1 MNMKRILL
9 GMFLSFGLSG
19 FAGNSDRS
27 GESGASELL
36 INSIGKSVGINGIN
50 SARLKGIYALST
62 NVAGLAFANKTNV
75 GLNYTS
81 YLTGTGTS
89 VINLLFSQELS
100 KGNVIGL
107 NINSMTFGTI
117 KKTTTLNPEG
127 VGTFSPAL
135 LNIGVSYGRLFSE
148 RIAGGVQFKL
158 ISQGIDN
165 LSATGFAFDAGLQY
179 STSLGKKN
187 LERGIDDNLHF
198 GVYVRNVGAPMT
210 YAGEG
215 LTFSA
220 TEPGDQGYKFSVSS
234 RSQKFELPSLISIAG
249 AYDFY
254 FGPQKSSEC
263 RPNYRFTIAGNFIY
277 NSFMNNLYGGG
288 VEFSVREMM
297 TIRTGFAYE
306 KDIVNS
312 DAMQIHNG
320 LAAGISFDIPMNKN
334 NKDGNTLS
342 IDYAFKQTRY
352 FRHNHTIGLIYSM
365 SNPYKVCKP
374 VNKDAFV
381 KEKKES
387 KEEVAEKVEKVEPK
401 ADNSKFAATSIP
413 DNEKDSIQKFAT
425 RIKFK
430 SGSDTLNRIG
440 ETAMAKVYETIKDY
454 KKAKIIIDAHTD
466 NVGDSLSN
474 MELSQRRAMSVKNY
488 LVTRGINPDNIITNW
503 YGGAKPIAD
512 NSTEEGQAEN
522 RRVAIKVE
530 F

>member
-1 MNMKRILL
+1 MKRILMGL
-9 GMFLSFGLSG
+9 FLSFGLSG

-81 YLTGTGTS
+81 YFTGTGTS
-89 VINLLFSQELS
+89 VINLLLSQELS
-100 KGNVIGL
+100 KGNVIGV
-107 NINSMTFGTI
+107 NINSMTFGEI

-148 RIAGGVQFKL
+148 RIAGGIQFKL

-179 STSLGKKN
+179 STNLSKKS

-220 TEPGDQGYKFSVSS
+220 IEPGDQGYKFSVSS

-254 FGPQKSSEC
+254 FGPRKNEEC
-263 RPNYRFTIAGNFIY
+263 RPMYRFTIAGNFIY

-288 VEFSVREMM
+288 FEFSMKEMM
-297 TIRTGFAYE
+297 TLRAGYSYE
-306 KDIVNS
+306 KDIMNS
-312 DAMQIHNG
+312 DAMQIQNG
-320 LAAGISFDIPMNKN
+320 LAAGISFDIPVNKN
-334 NKDGNTLS
+334 DKDGTTLS
-342 IDYAFKQTRY
+342 IDYAFKQTRF

-374 VNKDAFV
+374 VSKDAFV
-381 KEKKES
+381 KEKKET
-387 KEEVAEKVEKVEPK
+387 KETVAEKVQKSESTT
-401 ADNSKFAATSIP
+401 DNSKYTATTMP
-413 DNEKDSIQKFAT
+413 DNERDSIQKFAT

-430 SGSDTLNRIG
+430 PGSDTLNRIG
-440 ETAMAKVYETIKDY
+440 ENAMLKVFETIKDY
-454 KKAKIIIDAHTD
+454 KKAKIIIEAHTD
-466 NVGDSLSN
+466 NIGDSTAN
-474 MELSQRRAMSVKNY
+474 MELSQKRALSVKAY
-488 LVTRGINPDNIITNW
+488 LVNRGINAVNITAVGF
-503 YGGAKPIAD
+503 GGTKPVAD
-512 NSTEEGQAEN
+512 NSTEEGQSEN